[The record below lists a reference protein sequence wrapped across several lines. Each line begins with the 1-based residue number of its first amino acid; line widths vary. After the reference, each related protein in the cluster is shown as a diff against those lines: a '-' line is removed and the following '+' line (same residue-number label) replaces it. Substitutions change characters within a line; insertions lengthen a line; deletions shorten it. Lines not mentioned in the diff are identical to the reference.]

1 MICSGRYFLPLLVIS
16 INSERVFINNFLLK
30 QKRIAAFIHSKKY
43 RGKSINRLR
52 SIANIIATKSLYLTP
67 NFGLFFIAEMSINQY
82 FAIKKSS
89 LTNIDQNLKNSL
101 LIENLIKMAL
111 QSTGDIENKAIISTC
126 YR

>member
-1 MICSGRYFLPLLVIS
+1 
-16 INSERVFINNFLLK
+16 
-30 QKRIAAFIHSKKY
+30 
-43 RGKSINRLR
+43 
-52 SIANIIATKSLYLTP
+52 
-67 NFGLFFIAEMSINQY
+67 MSINQY